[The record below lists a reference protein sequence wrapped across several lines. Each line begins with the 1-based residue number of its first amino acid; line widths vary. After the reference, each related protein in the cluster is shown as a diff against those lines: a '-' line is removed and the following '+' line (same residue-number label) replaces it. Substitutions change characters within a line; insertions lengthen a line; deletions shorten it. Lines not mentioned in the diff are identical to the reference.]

1 MRTRIDLNKECIFI
15 ADNKQI
21 DVNIPHTWNVQGSSL
36 VKYKGSA
43 TYIKK
48 FNKPIELK
56 DKCIYLIFDGVNS
69 VCDVMLNGMQI
80 GHHEGGYSR
89 FIIDITDQIQESNTL
104 IVKVSNITTDYVY
117 PTTADFT
124 FYGGIYRNVY
134 LKICD
139 KHHLKFNSY
148 SSSPLKCTT
157 SYANNIGHLNVCYT
171 PAFKDDEVKI
181 QIVNKDGL
189 IIKEGYNKDFEINNP
204 ILWNGIENPYLYKV
218 KASLYHSNTL
228 CDEVIENI
236 GFRSFKVDPINGF
249 FLNDKPYPLRGVS
262 KHQDR
267 KDKGN
272 AISYDDME
280 EDLELIKEIGAN
292 CIRLAHYQHDQY
304 IYDLCDKYG
313 IIIWTEIP
321 YISKH
326 SSNGFD
332 NIKQQLQELIL
343 QNYNHPSIFFWGL
356 SNEITMFKKGFNK
369 NTIEEHKELNKIAHY
384 LDPNRM
390 TTIACYSAMLIN
402 NKIAHITDLAS
413 YNLYC
418 GWYIP
423 FTHLTSFI
431 LDLWHLFYPK
441 SPIGLSE
448 YGAEGMINLH
458 SSHPKRFDDTEEYQ
472 CIYHEKMLKDI
483 TKRKYIWST
492 FVWNMFDFASEGRN
506 TGGEE
511 GINHKGLITFDRK
524 IKKDSFYLYKAYW
537 SKEPFIHICSERY
550 INRKERKTLIKIY
563 SNLNEL
569 MIYKNDKYIKTIK
582 GNKVFKFKLKLDTIN
597 NITVKSGSVEDS
609 ITINKVNKKDKS
621 YILKKKSNNK
631 SWQK

>member
-1 MRTRIDLNKECIFI
+1 MRTRIDLNKEWTFV
-15 ADNKQI
+15 ADGKQSV
-21 DVNIPHTWNVQGSSL
+21 VNIPHTWNAQGSSL

-69 VCDVMLNGMQI
+69 VCDVILNGMQI

-104 IVKVSNITTDYVY
+104 AVKVSNKTTDYVY

-134 LKICD
+134 LEICD

-204 ILWNGIENPYLYKV
+204 ILWNGIESSYLYKV
-218 KASLYHSNTL
+218 KASLYHGNTL

-236 GFRSFKVDPINGF
+236 GFRSFKVNPINGF
-249 FLNDKPYPLRGVS
+249 FLNGKPYPLRGVS

-292 CIRLAHYQHDQY
+292 CIRLAHYQHDQH

-326 SSNGFD
+326 SNNGFD

-356 SNEITMFKKGFNK
+356 SNEITMFKKEFNK
-369 NTIEEHKELNKIAHY
+369 NTIEEHEELNKIAHY

-537 SKEPFIHICSERY
+537 SKEPFIHICSKRY

-597 NITVKSGSVEDS
+597 NITVKSGSIEDS
-609 ITINKVNKKDKS
+609 IMINKVNKKDKS

>member
-1 MRTRIDLNKECIFI
+1 MRTRIDLNKEWIFI

-21 DVNIPHTWNVQGSSL
+21 NVNIPHTWNAQGSSL
-36 VKYKGSA
+36 VKYKGYA

-48 FNKPIELK
+48 FNKPIEFK

-69 VCDVMLNGMQI
+69 VCDVILNGMQI

-89 FIIDITDQIQESNTL
+89 FIIDITNQIQESNTL
-104 IVKVSNITTDYVY
+104 IVKVSNKTTDYIY

-134 LKICD
+134 LEICD

-218 KASLYHSNTL
+218 KASLFHDNTL

-292 CIRLAHYQHDQY
+292 CIRLAHYQHDQH

-356 SNEITMFKKGFNK
+356 SNEITMFKKEFNN

-524 IKKDSFYLYKAYW
+524 IKKDSFYLYKTYW
-537 SKEPFIHICSERY
+537 SKEPFIHICSKRY

-582 GNKVFKFKLKLDTIN
+582 GNKVFKFKLKLDAIN
-597 NITVKSGSVEDS
+597 NITVKSGSIEDS

>member
-1 MRTRIDLNKECIFI
+1 MRTRIDLNKKWIFI

-21 DVNIPHTWNVQGSSL
+21 DVNIPHTWNAQGSSL

-43 TYIKK
+43 TYIKE
-48 FNKPIELK
+48 FNKPIEFK

-69 VCDVMLNGMQI
+69 VCDVILNGMQI

-89 FIIDITDQIQESNTL
+89 FIIDITNQIQESSTL
-104 IVKVSNITTDYVY
+104 IVKVSNKTTDYIY

-134 LKICD
+134 LEICD

-181 QIVNKDGL
+181 QIFNKDGL

-204 ILWNGIENPYLYKV
+204 ILWNGIENPHLYKI
-218 KASLYHSNTL
+218 KASLYHGNTL

-236 GFRSFKVDPINGF
+236 GFRSFKVDPINGL

-292 CIRLAHYQHDQY
+292 CIRLAHYQHDQH

-313 IIIWTEIP
+313 FIIWTEIP

-356 SNEITMFKKGFNK
+356 SNEITMFKKEFNK

-448 YGAEGMINLH
+448 YGAEGMMNLH

-537 SKEPFIHICSERY
+537 SKEPFIHICSKRY

-569 MIYKNDKYIKTIK
+569 MIYKNDTYIKTIK
-582 GNKVFKFKLKLDTIN
+582 GNKVFKFKLKLDAIN
-597 NITVKSGSVEDS
+597 NITVKSGSIEDS

>member
-1 MRTRIDLNKECIFI
+1 MRTRIDLNKEWIFI
-15 ADNKQI
+15 ANNKQI
-21 DVNIPHTWNVQGSSL
+21 DVNIPHTWNVQESSL

-48 FNKPIELK
+48 FNKPIEFE

-69 VCDVMLNGMQI
+69 VCDVILNGMQI
-80 GHHEGGYSR
+80 GHHEGGYSK

-104 IVKVSNITTDYVY
+104 EIKVSNKTTDYVY

-134 LKICD
+134 LEICD
-139 KHHLKFNSY
+139 KHHLKFNSF

-189 IIKEGYNKDFEINNP
+189 IIKEGYNKDFEISSP

-218 KASLYHSNTL
+218 KASLYHDNTL

-236 GFRSFKVDPINGF
+236 GFRSFKVDPINRF

-292 CIRLAHYQHDQY
+292 CIRLAHYQHDQH

-313 IIIWTEIP
+313 FIIWTEIP

-356 SNEITMFKKGFNK
+356 SNEITMFKKEFNK
-369 NTIEEHKELNKIAHY
+369 SAIEEHKELNKIAHY

-423 FTHLTSFI
+423 FTHLTSLI

-537 SKEPFIHICSERY
+537 SKEPFIHICSKRY

-582 GNKVFKFKLKLDTIN
+582 ENKVFKFKLKLDTIN
-597 NITVKSGSVEDS
+597 NITVKSGSIEDS

>member
-1 MRTRIDLNKECIFI
+1 MRTRIDLNKEWIFI

-21 DVNIPHTWNVQGSSL
+21 DVNIPHTWNAQGSSL

-80 GHHEGGYSR
+80 GYHEGGYSR

-104 IVKVSNITTDYVY
+104 AVKVSNKTTDYVY

-134 LKICD
+134 LEICD

-157 SYANNIGHLNVCYT
+157 SYANNISHLNVCYT

-218 KASLYHSNTL
+218 KASLYHGNTL

-292 CIRLAHYQHDQY
+292 CIRLAHYQHDQH

-326 SSNGFD
+326 SNNGFD

-356 SNEITMFKKGFNK
+356 SNEITMFKKEFNK

-492 FVWNMFDFASEGRN
+492 FVWNMFDFTSEGRN

-537 SKEPFIHICSERY
+537 SKEPFIHICSKRY

-569 MIYKNDKYIKTIK
+569 MIYKNDKYIKAIK

-597 NITVKSGSVEDS
+597 NITVKSGSIEDS

>member
-1 MRTRIDLNKECIFI
+1 MRTRIDLNKEWIFI

-21 DVNIPHTWNVQGSSL
+21 DVNIPHTWNAQGSSL

-69 VCDVMLNGMQI
+69 VCDVMLNGKQI

-104 IVKVSNITTDYVY
+104 IVKVSNKTTDYIY

-134 LKICD
+134 LEICD

-181 QIVNKDGL
+181 QIFNKDGL
-189 IIKEGYNKDFEINNP
+189 IIKEGYNKDFEISNP

-356 SNEITMFKKGFNK
+356 SNEITMFKKEFNK
-369 NTIEEHKELNKIAHY
+369 NTIEEHKKLNKIVHY

-390 TTIACYSAMLIN
+390 TTIACYSAMLIS

-569 MIYKNDKYIKTIK
+569 MIYRNDKYIKTIK

>member
-1 MRTRIDLNKECIFI
+1 MRTKIDLNKEWIFI
-15 ADNKQI
+15 ANNKQI
-21 DVNIPHTWNVQGSSL
+21 DVNIPHTWNVQESSL

-69 VCDVMLNGMQI
+69 VCDVILNGMQI

>member
-1 MRTRIDLNKECIFI
+1 MRTRIDLNKEWIFI
-15 ADNKQI
+15 ANNKQI
-21 DVNIPHTWNVQGSSL
+21 NVNIPHTWNVQGSSL

-48 FNKPIELK
+48 FNKPIELE

-69 VCDVMLNGMQI
+69 VCDVILNRMQI

-104 IVKVSNITTDYVY
+104 IVKVSNKTTDYIY

-134 LKICD
+134 LEICD
-139 KHHLKFNSY
+139 KHHLKFNSF

-157 SYANNIGHLNVCYT
+157 SYANNIGHLNACYT

-189 IIKEGYNKDFEINNP
+189 IIKEGYSKDFEISNP
-204 ILWNGIENPYLYKV
+204 ILWNGIENPYRYKV
-218 KASLYHSNTL
+218 KASLYHGNTL

-292 CIRLAHYQHDQY
+292 CIRLAHYQHDQH

-356 SNEITMFKKGFNK
+356 SNEITMFKKEFNK
-369 NTIEEHKELNKIAHY
+369 SAIEEHKELNKIAHY

-423 FTHLTSFI
+423 FTHLTSLI

-537 SKEPFIHICSERY
+537 SKEPFIHICSKRY

-597 NITVKSGSVEDS
+597 NITVKSGSIEDS

>member
-1 MRTRIDLNKECIFI
+1 MRTRIDLNKEWVFI

-21 DVNIPHTWNVQGSSL
+21 DVNIPHTWNAQGSSL

-69 VCDVMLNGMQI
+69 VCDVILNGMQI
-80 GHHEGGYSR
+80 GHHESGYSR
-89 FIIDITDQIQESNTL
+89 FIIDITNQIQESNTL
-104 IVKVSNITTDYVY
+104 IVKVSNKTTDYIY

-134 LKICD
+134 LEICD

-189 IIKEGYNKDFEINNP
+189 IIKEGYNKDFEISNP

-292 CIRLAHYQHDQY
+292 CIRLAHYQHDQH

-356 SNEITMFKKGFNK
+356 SNEITMFKKEFNK

-472 CIYHEKMLKDI
+472 CIYHEKKLKDI

-537 SKEPFIHICSERY
+537 SKEPFIHICSKRY

-569 MIYKNDKYIKTIK
+569 MIYKNDKYIKAIK

-597 NITVKSGSVEDS
+597 NITVKSGSIEDS

>member
-1 MRTRIDLNKECIFI
+1 MRTRIDLNKEWIFI

-21 DVNIPHTWNVQGSSL
+21 NVNIPHTWNAQGSSL

-48 FNKPIELK
+48 FNKPIELE

-69 VCDVMLNGMQI
+69 VCDVILNGMQI
-80 GHHEGGYSR
+80 GHHEGGYSK

-104 IVKVSNITTDYVY
+104 IVKVSNKTTDYIY

-134 LKICD
+134 LEICD

-157 SYANNIGHLNVCYT
+157 SYANNIGHLNACYT

-189 IIKEGYNKDFEINNP
+189 IIKEGYSKDFEISNP
-204 ILWNGIENPYLYKV
+204 ILWNGIENPYRYKV
-218 KASLYHSNTL
+218 KASLYHGNTL

-292 CIRLAHYQHDQY
+292 CIRLAHYQHDQH

-356 SNEITMFKKGFNK
+356 SNEITMFKKEFNK
-369 NTIEEHKELNKIAHY
+369 NAIEEHKELNKIAHY

-423 FTHLTSFI
+423 FTHLTSLI

-537 SKEPFIHICSERY
+537 SKEPFIHICSKRY

-597 NITVKSGSVEDS
+597 NITVKSGSIEDS

>member
-1 MRTRIDLNKECIFI
+1 M
-15 ADNKQI
+15 
-21 DVNIPHTWNVQGSSL
+21 
-36 VKYKGSA
+36 
-43 TYIKK
+43 
-48 FNKPIELK
+48 
-56 DKCIYLIFDGVNS
+56 
-69 VCDVMLNGMQI
+69 
-80 GHHEGGYSR
+80 
-89 FIIDITDQIQESNTL
+89 
-104 IVKVSNITTDYVY
+104 
-117 PTTADFT
+117 
-124 FYGGIYRNVY
+124 
-134 LKICD
+134 
-139 KHHLKFNSY
+139 
-148 SSSPLKCTT
+148 
-157 SYANNIGHLNVCYT
+157 
-171 PAFKDDEVKI
+171 
-181 QIVNKDGL
+181 
-189 IIKEGYNKDFEINNP
+189 
-204 ILWNGIENPYLYKV
+204 
-218 KASLYHSNTL
+218 YHGNTL

-267 KDKGN
+267 KEKGN

-292 CIRLAHYQHDQY
+292 CIRLAHYQHDQHV
-304 IYDLCDKYG
+304 YDLCDKYG

-356 SNEITMFKKGFNK
+356 SNEITMFKKEFNK
-369 NTIEEHKELNKIAHY
+369 SAIEEHKELNKIAHY

-537 SKEPFIHICSERY
+537 SKEPFIHICSKRY

-597 NITVKSGSVEDS
+597 NITVKSGSIEDS

>member
-1 MRTRIDLNKECIFI
+1 MRTRIDLNKEWIFI

-21 DVNIPHTWNVQGSSL
+21 NVNIPHTWNAQESSL

-56 DKCIYLIFDGVNS
+56 DKCICLIFDGVNS
-69 VCDVMLNGMQI
+69 VCDVILNRMQI

-104 IVKVSNITTDYVY
+104 IVKVSNKTTDYIY

-134 LKICD
+134 LEICD
-139 KHHLKFNSY
+139 KHHLKFNSF
-148 SSSPLKCTT
+148 SSSPLKCTI

-189 IIKEGYNKDFEINNP
+189 IIKEGYNKDFEISNP

-218 KASLYHSNTL
+218 KASLYHDNTL

-292 CIRLAHYQHDQY
+292 CIRLAHYQHDQHV
-304 IYDLCDKYG
+304 YDLCDKYG

-356 SNEITMFKKGFNK
+356 SNEITMFKKEFNK

-483 TKRKYIWST
+483 TKRKYIWSP

-537 SKEPFIHICSERY
+537 SKEPFIHICSKRY

-569 MIYKNDKYIKTIK
+569 MIYKDDKYIKTIK

-597 NITVKSGSVEDS
+597 NITVKSGSIEDS

>member
-1 MRTRIDLNKECIFI
+1 MRTRIDLNKEWIFI

-21 DVNIPHTWNVQGSSL
+21 DVNIPHTWNAQGSSL

-69 VCDVMLNGMQI
+69 VCDVILNGMQI

-89 FIIDITDQIQESNTL
+89 FIIDITNQIQESNTL
-104 IVKVSNITTDYVY
+104 IVKVSNKTTDYIY

-134 LKICD
+134 LEICD

-148 SSSPLKCTT
+148 SSSPLKCST

-181 QIVNKDGL
+181 QIINKDGL

-204 ILWNGIENPYLYKV
+204 ILWNGIENPHLYKI
-218 KASLYHSNTL
+218 KASLYHGNTL

-236 GFRSFKVDPINGF
+236 GFRSFKVDPINGL

-292 CIRLAHYQHDQY
+292 CIRLAHYQHDQH

-313 IIIWTEIP
+313 FIIWTEIP

-326 SSNGFD
+326 SNNGFD

-356 SNEITMFKKGFNK
+356 SNEITMFKKEFNK

-402 NKIAHITDLAS
+402 NKIAHITDLTS

-537 SKEPFIHICSERY
+537 SKEPFIHICSKRY

-569 MIYKNDKYIKTIK
+569 MIYKNDTYIKTIK
-582 GNKVFKFKLKLDTIN
+582 GNKVFKFKLKLDAIN
-597 NITVKSGSVEDS
+597 NITVKSGSIEDS

>member
-1 MRTRIDLNKECIFI
+1 MRTRIDLNKEWIFI

-21 DVNIPHTWNVQGSSL
+21 DVNIPHTWNAQGSSL

-69 VCDVMLNGMQI
+69 VCDVILNEMQI

-89 FIIDITDQIQESNTL
+89 FIIDITNQIQESNTL
-104 IVKVSNITTDYVY
+104 IVKVSNKTTDYIY

-134 LKICD
+134 LEICD

-171 PAFKDDEVKI
+171 PALKDDEVKI

-189 IIKEGYNKDFEINNP
+189 IIKEGYNKDFQINNP
-204 ILWNGIENPYLYKV
+204 ILWTGIENPYLYKV
-218 KASLYHSNTL
+218 KASLYHGNTL

-249 FLNDKPYPLRGVS
+249 FLNNKPYPLRGVS

-292 CIRLAHYQHDQY
+292 CIRLAHYQHDQH

-356 SNEITMFKKGFNK
+356 SNEITMFKKEFNN
-369 NTIEEHKELNKIAHY
+369 NTIEEHKELNEIAHY

-537 SKEPFIHICSERY
+537 SKEPFIHICSKRY

-569 MIYKNDKYIKTIK
+569 MIYKNDTYIKTIK
-582 GNKVFKFKLKLDTIN
+582 GNKVFKFKLKLDAIN
-597 NITVKSGSVEDS
+597 NITVKSGSIEDS

>member
-1 MRTRIDLNKECIFI
+1 MRTRIDLNKEWIFI

-21 DVNIPHTWNVQGSSL
+21 NVNIPHTWNAQGSSL

-69 VCDVMLNGMQI
+69 VCDVILNGMQI

-104 IVKVSNITTDYVY
+104 IVKVSNKTTDYIY

-124 FYGGIYRNVY
+124 FYVGIYRNVY
-134 LKICD
+134 LEICD

-157 SYANNIGHLNVCYT
+157 SYANNISHLNVCYT

-189 IIKEGYNKDFEINNP
+189 IIKEGYNKDFEISNP

-218 KASLYHSNTL
+218 KASLYHGNTL

-267 KDKGN
+267 KEKGN

-292 CIRLAHYQHDQY
+292 CIRLAHYQHDQH

-313 IIIWTEIP
+313 FIIWTEIP

-326 SSNGFD
+326 SNNGFD

-356 SNEITMFKKGFNK
+356 SNEITMFKKEFNK

-423 FTHLTSFI
+423 FTHLTSLI

-537 SKEPFIHICSERY
+537 SKEPFIHICSKRY

-597 NITVKSGSVEDS
+597 NITVKSGSIEDS

>member
-1 MRTRIDLNKECIFI
+1 MRTKIDLNKEWIFI
-15 ADNKQI
+15 ANNKQI
-21 DVNIPHTWNVQGSSL
+21 DVNIPHTWNVQESSL

-69 VCDVMLNGMQI
+69 VCDVILNGMQI

-418 GWYIP
+418 GWYVP

>member
-1 MRTRIDLNKECIFI
+1 MRTRIDLNKEWIFI

-21 DVNIPHTWNVQGSSL
+21 DVNIPHTWNVQESSL

-69 VCDVMLNGMQI
+69 VCDVILNGMQI

-104 IVKVSNITTDYVY
+104 IVKVSNKTTDYIY

-134 LKICD
+134 LEICD

-181 QIVNKDGL
+181 QIINKDGL
-189 IIKEGYNKDFEINNP
+189 IIKEGYNQDFEISNP
-204 ILWNGIENPYLYKV
+204 ILWNGIENPHLYKI
-218 KASLYHSNTL
+218 KASLYHGNTL

-236 GFRSFKVDPINGF
+236 GFRSFKVDPINGL

-292 CIRLAHYQHDQY
+292 CIRLAHYQHDQH

-356 SNEITMFKKGFNK
+356 SNEITMFKKEFNN

-390 TTIACYSAMLIN
+390 TTIACYSTMLIN

-458 SSHPKRFDDTEEYQ
+458 SSHPKDLMT
-472 CIYHEKMLKDI
+472 LKNINVFI
-483 TKRKYIWST
+483 TKKCLRI
-492 FVWNMFDFASEGRN
+492 
-506 TGGEE
+506 
-511 GINHKGLITFDRK
+511 
-524 IKKDSFYLYKAYW
+524 
-537 SKEPFIHICSERY
+537 
-550 INRKERKTLIKIY
+550 
-563 SNLNEL
+563 
-569 MIYKNDKYIKTIK
+569 
-582 GNKVFKFKLKLDTIN
+582 
-597 NITVKSGSVEDS
+597 
-609 ITINKVNKKDKS
+609 
-621 YILKKKSNNK
+621 
-631 SWQK
+631 

>member
-1 MRTRIDLNKECIFI
+1 MRTRIDLNKEWIFI

-21 DVNIPHTWNVQGSSL
+21 DVNIPHTWNAQGSSL

-69 VCDVMLNGMQI
+69 VCDVILNGKQI

-104 IVKVSNITTDYVY
+104 IVKVSNKTTDYIY

-134 LKICD
+134 LEICD

-189 IIKEGYNKDFEINNP
+189 IIKKGYNKDFEISNP

-326 SSNGFD
+326 SNNGFD

-390 TTIACYSAMLIN
+390 TTIACYSTMLIN

-537 SKEPFIHICSERY
+537 SKEPFIHICSKRY

>member
-1 MRTRIDLNKECIFI
+1 MRTRIDLNKEWIFI

-21 DVNIPHTWNVQGSSL
+21 NVNIPHTWNAQGSSL

-56 DKCIYLIFDGVNS
+56 DKCICLIFDGVNS
-69 VCDVMLNGMQI
+69 VCDVILNGMQI

-104 IVKVSNITTDYVY
+104 IVKVSNKTTDYIY

-134 LKICD
+134 LEICD
-139 KHHLKFNSY
+139 KHHLKFNSC

-189 IIKEGYNKDFEINNP
+189 IIKEGYNKDFKISNP

-218 KASLYHSNTL
+218 KASLYHGNTL

-267 KDKGN
+267 KEKGN

-292 CIRLAHYQHDQY
+292 CIRLAHYQHDQHV
-304 IYDLCDKYG
+304 YDLCDKYG
-313 IIIWTEIP
+313 FIIWTEIP

-356 SNEITMFKKGFNK
+356 SNEITMFKKEFNK

-384 LDPNRM
+384 LDPDRM

-418 GWYIP
+418 G
-423 FTHLTSFI
+423 
-431 LDLWHLFYPK
+431 
-441 SPIGLSE
+441 
-448 YGAEGMINLH
+448 
-458 SSHPKRFDDTEEYQ
+458 
-472 CIYHEKMLKDI
+472 
-483 TKRKYIWST
+483 
-492 FVWNMFDFASEGRN
+492 
-506 TGGEE
+506 
-511 GINHKGLITFDRK
+511 
-524 IKKDSFYLYKAYW
+524 
-537 SKEPFIHICSERY
+537 
-550 INRKERKTLIKIY
+550 
-563 SNLNEL
+563 
-569 MIYKNDKYIKTIK
+569 
-582 GNKVFKFKLKLDTIN
+582 
-597 NITVKSGSVEDS
+597 
-609 ITINKVNKKDKS
+609 
-621 YILKKKSNNK
+621 
-631 SWQK
+631 

>member
-1 MRTRIDLNKECIFI
+1 MALYIIGYMRTRIDLNKEWTFV
-15 ADNKQI
+15 ADGKQSV
-21 DVNIPHTWNVQGSSL
+21 VNIPHTWNAQGSSL

-48 FNKPIELK
+48 FNKPIELE

-69 VCDVMLNGMQI
+69 VCDVILNGMQI
-80 GHHEGGYSR
+80 RHHEGVYSR

-104 IVKVSNITTDYVY
+104 IVKVSNKTTDYIY

-134 LKICD
+134 LEICD

-171 PAFKDDEVKI
+171 PAFKDDEIKI
-181 QIVNKDGL
+181 QIFNKDGL
-189 IIKEGYNKDFEINNP
+189 IIMEGYNKDFEINNP

-218 KASLYHSNTL
+218 KASLYHGNTL

-249 FLNDKPYPLRGVS
+249 FLNDKPYPLREVS

-292 CIRLAHYQHDQY
+292 CIRLAHYQHDQH

-313 IIIWTEIP
+313 IIIWAEIP

-326 SSNGFD
+326 SNNGFD

-356 SNEITMFKKGFNK
+356 SNEITMFKKEFNK
-369 NTIEEHKELNKIAHY
+369 NTIEEHKELNKI
-384 LDPNRM
+384 R
-390 TTIACYSAMLIN
+390 
-402 NKIAHITDLAS
+402 
-413 YNLYC
+413 
-418 GWYIP
+418 
-423 FTHLTSFI
+423 
-431 LDLWHLFYPK
+431 
-441 SPIGLSE
+441 
-448 YGAEGMINLH
+448 
-458 SSHPKRFDDTEEYQ
+458 
-472 CIYHEKMLKDI
+472 
-483 TKRKYIWST
+483 
-492 FVWNMFDFASEGRN
+492 
-506 TGGEE
+506 
-511 GINHKGLITFDRK
+511 
-524 IKKDSFYLYKAYW
+524 
-537 SKEPFIHICSERY
+537 
-550 INRKERKTLIKIY
+550 
-563 SNLNEL
+563 
-569 MIYKNDKYIKTIK
+569 
-582 GNKVFKFKLKLDTIN
+582 
-597 NITVKSGSVEDS
+597 
-609 ITINKVNKKDKS
+609 
-621 YILKKKSNNK
+621 
-631 SWQK
+631 

>member
-1 MRTRIDLNKECIFI
+1 MRTKIDLNKEWIFI
-15 ADNKQI
+15 ANNKQI
-21 DVNIPHTWNVQGSSL
+21 DVNIPHTWNVQESSL

-69 VCDVMLNGMQI
+69 VCDVILNGMQI

-292 CIRLAHYQHDQY
+292 CIKLAHYQHDQY

>member
-1 MRTRIDLNKECIFI
+1 MRTRIDLNKEWIFI

-21 DVNIPHTWNVQGSSL
+21 DVNIPHTWNAQGSSL

-69 VCDVMLNGMQI
+69 VCDVILNRMQI
-80 GHHEGGYSR
+80 GHHEDGYSR
-89 FIIDITDQIQESNTL
+89 FIIDITNQIQESNTL
-104 IVKVSNITTDYVY
+104 IVKVSNKTTDYIY

-134 LKICD
+134 LEICD

-218 KASLYHSNTL
+218 KASLYHGNTL

-292 CIRLAHYQHDQY
+292 CIRLAHYQHDQH

-343 QNYNHPSIFFWGL
+343 QNYNHPSVFFWGL
-356 SNEITMFKKGFNK
+356 SNEITMFKKEFNN

-537 SKEPFIHICSERY
+537 SKEPFIHICSKRY

-597 NITVKSGSVEDS
+597 NITVKSGSIEDS

>member
-1 MRTRIDLNKECIFI
+1 MRTRIDLNKEWIFI

-21 DVNIPHTWNVQGSSL
+21 DVNIPHTWNAQGSSL

-69 VCDVMLNGMQI
+69 VCDVILNGMQI

-104 IVKVSNITTDYVY
+104 IVKVSNKTADYIY

-134 LKICD
+134 LEICD

-148 SSSPLKCTT
+148 SSSPLKCST

-181 QIVNKDGL
+181 QIINKDGL

-204 ILWNGIENPYLYKV
+204 ILWNGIENPHLYKI
-218 KASLYHSNTL
+218 KASLYHGNTL

-292 CIRLAHYQHDQY
+292 CIRLAHYQHDQH

-326 SSNGFD
+326 SNNGFD

-356 SNEITMFKKGFNK
+356 SNEITMFKKEFNK

-384 LDPNRM
+384 LDPNIM

-431 LDLWHLFYPK
+431 LDSWHLFYPK

-448 YGAEGMINLH
+448 YGAEGMISLH

-537 SKEPFIHICSERY
+537 SKEPFIHICSKRY

-582 GNKVFKFKLKLDTIN
+582 GNKIFKFKLKLDTIN
-597 NITVKSGSVEDS
+597 NITVKSGSIEDS

>member
-1 MRTRIDLNKECIFI
+1 MRTRIDLNKEWIFI
-15 ADNKQI
+15 ADGKQSV
-21 DVNIPHTWNVQGSSL
+21 VNIPHTWNAQGSSL

-48 FNKPIELK
+48 FNKPIELE
-56 DKCIYLIFDGVNS
+56 DKCIYLIFDGVNF
-69 VCDVMLNGMQI
+69 VCDVILNGMQI

-104 IVKVSNITTDYVY
+104 AVKVSNKTTDYVY

-134 LKICD
+134 FEICD

-181 QIVNKDGL
+181 QIINKDGL

-204 ILWNGIENPYLYKV
+204 ILWNGIENSYLYKV
-218 KASLYHSNTL
+218 KASLYHGNTL

-267 KDKGN
+267 KDKGS

-292 CIRLAHYQHDQY
+292 CIRLAHYQHDQHM
-304 IYDLCDKYG
+304 YDLCDKYG

-326 SSNGFD
+326 SNNGFD

-356 SNEITMFKKGFNK
+356 SNEITMFKK
-369 NTIEEHKELNKIAHY
+369 
-384 LDPNRM
+384 
-390 TTIACYSAMLIN
+390 
-402 NKIAHITDLAS
+402 
-413 YNLYC
+413 
-418 GWYIP
+418 
-423 FTHLTSFI
+423 
-431 LDLWHLFYPK
+431 
-441 SPIGLSE
+441 
-448 YGAEGMINLH
+448 
-458 SSHPKRFDDTEEYQ
+458 
-472 CIYHEKMLKDI
+472 
-483 TKRKYIWST
+483 
-492 FVWNMFDFASEGRN
+492 
-506 TGGEE
+506 
-511 GINHKGLITFDRK
+511 
-524 IKKDSFYLYKAYW
+524 
-537 SKEPFIHICSERY
+537 
-550 INRKERKTLIKIY
+550 
-563 SNLNEL
+563 
-569 MIYKNDKYIKTIK
+569 
-582 GNKVFKFKLKLDTIN
+582 
-597 NITVKSGSVEDS
+597 
-609 ITINKVNKKDKS
+609 
-621 YILKKKSNNK
+621 
-631 SWQK
+631 